1 MFLWTCVD
9 VEEIV
14 PPVVEEIGPERDVD
28 DVDEDGEGS
37 KQVGA
42 NLQRDQKESLG
53 LVEEVSTC
61 HLQTFTTDLVALSI
75 SLSTYFRFVF
85 GINHISYMTSM
96 VVAENLRDSMRFQKI
111 SKNYKKHE
119 SCVFSCPEQLNR

>member
-61 HLQTFTTDLVALSI
+61 HLQTFTTDLVAFSI

-85 GINHISYMTSM
+85 GINHIEI
-96 VVAENLRDSMRFQKI
+96 VFHRHEKI
-111 SKNYKKHE
+111 
-119 SCVFSCPEQLNR
+119 